1 MSAFTDH
8 AQIPQSAGLDAVN
21 PTLVPDTADS
31 TDAPTGAVPEMTAI
45 TAVYRLRC
53 EAGAAEQV
61 CQNIAYEQT
70 VEVPPALAE
79 ADDRVRRWVGRIDSI
94 QPVPGSHDTFEARI
108 SYDHLL
114 AGGQLPQLLNLLFGN
129 TSLQKNVSLSD
140 VELPEEVLRCFR
152 GPRLGVA
159 GLRRLLGV
167 YGRPLLATA
176 LKPVGLS
183 IPELASLAYE
193 FSLGGGDLVKDDHN
207 LHDANFG
214 AFQERIARCH
224 EAVCRANAQTGRNTL
239 YLPNL
244 MVPVEQ
250 VERHLKYAQSLGV
263 RGVLVAPFIAGLD
276 VVRSLAERY
285 SMLIMAHPTF
295 AGSYCVEPRH
305 GVETGLLLGK
315 LFRLIGADI
324 SIFPNYGGRFSFSQA
339 DCQSITRHLRSP
351 LGKLETAWPAPAG
364 GMRFDNLGQMARQY
378 GSDAIFLI
386 GGALLSHSGSLK
398 QSTREFLKRIDSHFQ
413 PRLVEPES
421 GMTSSCELPP
431 SAPAHMA
438 VESPVTVTHLRH
450 QGAAGGWEGRP
461 VAVYK
466 AGQSLPFQD
475 VVRHELIGQ
484 FGEQTDFDLRY
495 FEIAPGGFSSLEKH
509 AHTHA
514 IICVRGRGILAV
526 GDDTVRLNPLD
537 IAYVPPSEI
546 HQLRNESAEPF
557 GFFCIVDHERDRPQA
572 P

>member
-1 MSAFTDH
+1 M
-8 AQIPQSAGLDAVN
+8 N
-21 PTLVPDTADS
+21 PILVPDTAES
-31 TDAPTGAVPEMTAI
+31 TAVPAVALPEMTAI
-45 TAVYRLRC
+45 TAVYRVRC
-53 EAGAAEQV
+53 EAGAVDQV

-70 VEVPPALAE
+70 VEVPPALADV
-79 ADDRVRRWVGRIDSI
+79 DDRVRRWVGRIDSI
-94 QPVPGSHDTFEARI
+94 QPLSGHPDTFEARI

-129 TSLQKNVSLSD
+129 TSLQKNISLSD
-140 VELPEEVLRCFR
+140 VELPEELLRSFR
-152 GPRLGVA
+152 GPRYGVD

-183 IPELASLAYE
+183 IPELASLAHE

-207 LHDANFG
+207 LHDASFP

-244 MVPVEQ
+244 MVPAEHF
-250 VERHLKYAQSLGV
+250 ERYLKYALSLGI
-263 RGVLVAPFIAGLD
+263 RGVLVTPFIAGLD
-276 VVRSLAERY
+276 VIRSLAERY
-285 SMLIMAHPTF
+285 SMLVMAHPTF
-295 AGSYCVEPRH
+295 AGGYCVEPRH
-305 GVETGLLLGK
+305 GIETGLLLGK

-324 SIFPNYGGRFSFSQA
+324 SIFPNYGGRFSFTQA

-351 LGKLETAWPAPAG
+351 LGQLATAWPAPAG

-378 GSDAIFLI
+378 GADAIFLI

-398 QSTREFLKRIDSHFQ
+398 QSTRDFLKRIDSHFQ
-413 PRLVEPES
+413 PRLVEPEL
-421 GMTSSCELPP
+421 GLASSCELPRSSP
-431 SAPAHMA
+431 DHALQA
-438 VESPVTVTHLRH
+438 VPVVTHLRH
-450 QGAAGGWEGRP
+450 LSAGGWEGRP
-461 VAVYK
+461 AATYK
-466 AGQSLPFQD
+466 PGQTLPFRD
-475 VVRHELIGQ
+475 VIRHELLGQ

-495 FEIAPGGFSSLEKH
+495 FEIGPGGFSSREKH
-509 AHTHA
+509 VHTHA
-514 IICVRGRGILAV
+514 VICVRGQGTLTV
-526 GDDTVRLNPLD
+526 GDEVLHLNPLD
-537 IAYVPPSEI
+537 IAYVPPSQV
-546 HQLRNESAEPF
+546 HQLSNKSIEPF

>member
-1 MSAFTDH
+1 M
-8 AQIPQSAGLDAVN
+8 N

-31 TDAPTGAVPEMTAI
+31 TEVPATVVPEMTAI
-45 TAVYRLRC
+45 TAVYRVRC
-53 EAGAAEQV
+53 EAVAVEQV

-129 TSLQKNVSLSD
+129 TSLQKNVSLFD
-140 VELPEEVLRCFR
+140 VELPEEFLRGFR
-152 GPRLGVA
+152 GPRFGVS

-167 YGRPLLATA
+167 HGRPLLATA

-183 IPELASLAYE
+183 ISELASLAHE

-207 LHDANFG
+207 LHDATFG

-250 VERHLKYAQSLGV
+250 IERHLKYALSLGI

-285 SMLIMAHPTF
+285 SMLVMAHPTF

-305 GVETGLLLGK
+305 GVETGMLLGK
-315 LFRLIGADI
+315 LFRMIGADI
-324 SIFPNYGGRFSFSQA
+324 SIFPNYGGRFSFRQA

-351 LGKLETAWPAPAG
+351 LGNLETAWPAPAG

-413 PRLVEPES
+413 PRLVEPDS
-421 GMTSSCELPP
+421 GLISACELPSP
-431 SAPAHMA
+431 ASASVAA
-438 VESPVTVTHLRH
+438 TAPVVVTHLRH
-450 QGAAGGWEGRP
+450 QGIAGGWEGRP
-461 VAVYK
+461 VAEYK

-509 AHTHA
+509 VHTHA
-514 IICVRGRGILAV
+514 VICVRGQGVLAV
-526 GDDTVRLNPLD
+526 GSEIVRLNPLD
-537 IAYVPPSEI
+537 VAYVPPSQV
-546 HQLRNESAEPF
+546 HQLRNESTEPF

>member
-1 MSAFTDH
+1 M
-8 AQIPQSAGLDAVN
+8 N
-21 PTLVPDTADS
+21 PTLATDTDDTLEATAS
-31 TDAPTGAVPEMTAI
+31 APPEMTPI
-45 TAVYRLRC
+45 TAVYRIRSTPS
-53 EAGAAEQV
+53 EVEQV

-79 ADDRVRRWVGRIDSI
+79 ADDRVRRWVGRIESI
-94 QPVPGSHDTFEARI
+94 QPVPGVHDGFEARI

-140 VELPEEVLRCFR
+140 VELPEELLRNFR
-152 GPRLGVA
+152 GPKYGVD

-183 IPELASLAYE
+183 IPELATLAHD
-193 FSLGGGDLVKDDHN
+193 FALGGGDLVKDDHN
-207 LHDANFG
+207 LNDVDFP

-250 VERHLKYAQSLGV
+250 IERYLKYALSLGI
-263 RGVLVAPFIAGLD
+263 RGVLVSPFIAGLD
-276 VVRSLAERY
+276 QIRSLAERY
-285 SMLIMAHPTF
+285 QLLIMAHPTF
-295 AGSYCVEPRH
+295 AGGYCVEPKQ
-305 GVETGLLLGK
+305 GIETGLLLGK

-339 DCQSITRHLRSP
+339 DCQSINRHLRSP
-351 LGKLETAWPAPAG
+351 LGQLPSAWPAPAG
-364 GMRFDNLGQMARQY
+364 GMRIDNLPQMARQY

-398 QSTREFLKRIDSHFQ
+398 NSTREFLKRIESQFT
-413 PRLVEPES
+413 PRLAEPELGLPS
-421 GMTSSCELPP
+421 ACELPRP
-431 SAPAHMA
+431 TSAGSAP
-438 VESPVTVTHLRH
+438 VVLTHLSH
-450 QGAAGGWEGRP
+450 SAVTGSWDGRP
-461 VAVYK
+461 AAAYK
-466 AGQSLPFQD
+466 TGQTLPFRD

-495 FEIAPGGFSSLEKH
+495 FEIAPGGYSSLEKH
-509 AHTHA
+509 VHTHA
-514 IICVRGRGILAV
+514 VICVRGQGTLAV
-526 GDDTVRLNPLD
+526 GDEIVKLKAMDV
-537 IAYVPPSEI
+537 AYVPPLKV
-546 HQLRNESAEPF
+546 HQLRNEATEPF

>member
-1 MSAFTDH
+1 MRAAADRRLNIH
-8 AQIPQSAGLDAVN
+8 PAGLDAVN
-21 PTLVPDTADS
+21 PTLATDTADS
-31 TDAPTGAVPEMTAI
+31 TEATASALPEMTPI
-45 TAVYRLRC
+45 TAVYRIRC
-53 EAGAAEQV
+53 APNAIEQI

-79 ADDRVRRWVGRIDSI
+79 ADDRVRRWVGRVDSI
-94 QPVPGSHDTFEARI
+94 QPLDGVQDGFEARI

-129 TSLQKNVSLSD
+129 SSLQKNVSLSD
-140 VELPEEVLRCFR
+140 VDCPEELLRNFR
-152 GPRLGVA
+152 GPQFGVD

-183 IPELASLAYE
+183 IPELAALAHE
-193 FSLGGGDLVKDDHN
+193 FALGGGDLVKDDHN
-207 LHDANFG
+207 LHDVDFP

-250 VERHLKYAQSLGV
+250 FERYLKYALSLGI
-263 RGVLVAPFIAGLD
+263 RGVLVSPFIAGLD
-276 VVRSLAERY
+276 LIRSLAQRY
-285 SMLIMAHPTF
+285 SMVVMAHPTF
-295 AGSYCVEPRH
+295 AGGYCVEPKQ
-305 GVETGLLLGK
+305 GIETGLLLGK

-324 SIFPNYGGRFSFSQA
+324 SIFPNYGGRFSFSQG
-339 DCQSITRHLRSP
+339 DCQSIVRHLRSP
-351 LGKLETAWPAPAG
+351 LGNLQSGWPAPAG
-364 GMRFDNLGQMARQY
+364 GMRFDNLPQMARQY
-378 GSDAIFLI
+378 GADAIFLI

-398 QSTREFLKRIDSHFQ
+398 NSTREFLKRIESQFEAK
-413 PRLVEPES
+413 LVEPETGLVS
-421 GMTSSCELPP
+421 ACEIPARTA
-431 SAPAHMA
+431 AP
-438 VESPVTVTHLRH
+438 VVLTHLSH
-450 QGAAGGWEGRP
+450 NLATGGWNGRP
-461 VAVYK
+461 AAAYK
-466 AGQSLPFQD
+466 AGQNLPFRD

-495 FEIAPGGFSSLEKH
+495 FEIAPGGYSSLEKH

-514 IICVRGRGILAV
+514 VICVRGQGTLSVGTEILQLKAMDV
-526 GDDTVRLNPLD
+526 
-537 IAYVPPSEI
+537 AYVPPLQV
-546 HQLRNESAEPF
+546 HQLRNESTEPF

>member
-1 MSAFTDH
+1 M
-8 AQIPQSAGLDAVN
+8 N
-21 PTLVPDTADS
+21 PTLATDTADS
-31 TDAPTGAVPEMTAI
+31 AEATASVTPEMTPI
-45 TAVYRLRC
+45 TAVYRIRC
-53 EAGAAEQV
+53 APNAVEQV

-79 ADDRVRRWVGRIDSI
+79 ADDRIRRWVGRIDSI
-94 QPVPGSHDTFEARI
+94 QPIPGVPDGFEARI

-140 VELPEEVLRCFR
+140 VDFPEELLRNFR
-152 GPRLGVA
+152 GPQFGVE

-167 YGRPLLATA
+167 HGRPLLATA

-183 IPELASLAYE
+183 IPELAALAHE
-193 FSLGGGDLVKDDHN
+193 FALGGGDLVKDDHN
-207 LHDANFG
+207 LHDATFG

-224 EAVCRANAQTGRNTL
+224 EGVCRANAQTGRNTL

-250 VERHLKYAQSLGV
+250 LERYLKYALSLGI
-263 RGVLVAPFIAGLD
+263 RGVLVSPFIAGLD
-276 VVRSLAERY
+276 VIRSLAERY
-285 SMLIMAHPTF
+285 STLVMAHPTF
-295 AGSYCVEPRH
+295 AGGYCVEPKQ
-305 GVETGLLLGK
+305 GIETGLLLGK

-339 DCQSITRHLRSP
+339 DCQSITRHLRTP
-351 LGKLETAWPAPAG
+351 LGQLSAAWPAPAG
-364 GMRFDNLGQMARQY
+364 GMRIDNLPQMSRQY
-378 GSDAIFLI
+378 GADAIFLI

-398 QSTREFLKRIDSHFQ
+398 NSTREFLKRIESQFST
-413 PRLVEPES
+413 RLVEPDTGFAS
-421 GMTSSCELPP
+421 ACEVPR
-431 SAPAHMA
+431 SAAA
-438 VESPVTVTHLRH
+438 STNASPVVLTHLSH
-450 QGAAGGWEGRP
+450 SPATGAWEGRP
-461 VAVYK
+461 IAAYK
-466 AGQSLPFQD
+466 ACQSLPFRD
-475 VVRHELIGQ
+475 VVRHELIGP

-495 FEIAPGGFSSLEKH
+495 FAIAPGGFSSLEKH

-514 IICVRGRGILAV
+514 VICVRGQGTLAV
-526 GDDTVRLNPLD
+526 GDEIVQLKAMDV
-537 IAYVPPSEI
+537 AYVPPMHV
-546 HQLRNESAEPF
+546 HQLRNESTEPF